1 MLIKVGQKFET
12 WMRKVLPDPLVIAI
26 ILTLIVGLL
35 AVIFTPTTPI
45 QVVENWSKGFWE
57 LIAFTMQVAFG
68 LIAGAVLAKSPIV
81 NRGMVKLC
89 SLPKKNSTL
98 IENPLDLTPD
108 AMLQRGQPF
117 QNFFKSVPLV
127 NAHHKPVTWNIN
139 RLEELPFLLHCVEF
153 NAIFVVEAVVVVL
166 VAHQVFGKNPVLV
179 FFLWRKDVLFLFIRS
194 GIAGR
199 KTGALQTVCNQLLDF
214 FNTAMLLNE
223 TGQVLRLLERT
234 ELQPGFSFING
245 ASMLKQVQAKLIVD
259 RLCFLGW
266 QKSTFSKEI
275 ADSRMFLAHISPPHI
290 TAPAHARCHRPGA
303 EQGTL

>member
-1 MLIKVGQKFET
+1 MLPKELHNERFTVD
-12 WMRKVLPDPLVIAI
+12 LPVYHLLSRHNISFGLTNGGIVTGLSFLCQLLFTDFLLRPPFISLPLPFRSNGG
-26 ILTLIVGLL
+26 IVGFCFF
-35 AVIFTPTTPI
+35 IP
-45 QVVENWSKGFWE
+45 SKQICKSQISPPVRGFH
-57 LIAFTMQVAFG
+57 
-68 LIAGAVLAKSPIV
+68 
-81 NRGMVKLC
+81 
-89 SLPKKNSTL
+89 TL

-214 FNTAMLLNE
+214 FNTAMFLNE

-234 ELQPGFSFING
+234 ELQSGFSFING
-245 ASMLKQVQAKLIVD
+245 ASMLKQVQAKLIAD

>member
-1 MLIKVGQKFET
+1 
-12 WMRKVLPDPLVIAI
+12 
-26 ILTLIVGLL
+26 
-35 AVIFTPTTPI
+35 
-45 QVVENWSKGFWE
+45 
-57 LIAFTMQVAFG
+57 
-68 LIAGAVLAKSPIV
+68 
-81 NRGMVKLC
+81 
-89 SLPKKNSTL
+89 
-98 IENPLDLTPD
+98 
-108 AMLQRGQPF
+108 MLQRGQPF
-117 QNFFKSVPLV
+117 QDFLKPVPLV

-139 RLEELPFLLHCVEF
+139 CLEELPFLLHCVEF
-153 NAIFVVEAVVVVL
+153 NAVFVVEAVVVVL

-234 ELQPGFSFING
+234 ELQSGFSFING
-245 ASMLKQVQAKLIVD
+245 ASMLKQVQAKFIAD